1 MILPLARGEFAPLA
15 PSDRS
20 ATWAVTGRLG
30 GVSRGPFIGAN
41 IADHVGDDI
50 DAVTLNRSSLAEL
63 VGLTAVNL
71 SFMTPVHGASVR
83 WVTSAGD
90 SGECDSLITDLPGVG
105 LVAMGADC
113 APIGIYGS
121 RTEQAPLIAAVHCGW
136 QGLCLDVVG
145 ATLDEMRSA
154 GVNDFHA
161 VIGPTICGK
170 CFKVE
175 QLRLDRVAANCSDSV
190 AQAALSTAGGID
202 IQAALIAQF
211 QEHGVTCDL
220 VSECTYENAS
230 ELFSYRRDGVTGRQA
245 LVLTLK
251 ELERG

>member
-1 MILPLARGEFAPLA
+1 MILPLASGEFAPLA

-30 GVSRGPFIGAN
+30 GVSLGSFAGAN
-41 IADHVGDDI
+41 VADHVGDQSE
-50 DAVTLNRSSLAEL
+50 AVALNRSLLAEL

-71 SFMTPVHGASVR
+71 SFMTPVHGAAVT

-90 SGECDSLITDLPGVG
+90 TGECDSLISDTPGIG

-121 RTEQAPLIAAVHCGW
+121 RTDQSPVIAAVHCGW

-145 ATLDEMRSA
+145 ATLTEMRSA
-154 GVNDFHA
+154 GVNDFHV
-161 VIGPTICGK
+161 VIGPTICGN